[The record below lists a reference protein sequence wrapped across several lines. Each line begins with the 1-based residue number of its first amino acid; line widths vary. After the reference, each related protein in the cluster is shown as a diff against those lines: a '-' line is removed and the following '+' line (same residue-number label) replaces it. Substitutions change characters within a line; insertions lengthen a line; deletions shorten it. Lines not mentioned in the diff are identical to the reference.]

1 MLRRPFGT
9 ERPASEL
16 LSGLGRTDR
25 RRSCGSAD
33 RPGWPWSARCC
44 SIPCSSPFARAF
56 GLTTGTVAIEQA
68 IASRNRW
75 RVGDHIAVQVR
86 DTPRTPLTV
95 AAIIDTTKVSG
106 LLRGARA
113 LGNIDT
119 VDRLD
124 PVHLDQVLYVRATN
138 RSVAQ
143 TAALEDRISAAVGV
157 YPTVEVGN
165 LASYRRLIEQQVSPF
180 IAFLFVL
187 LGISVVIAAIG
198 VANTMKLSIA
208 ERTRELGLLRA
219 VGMDRGQARAMVR

>member
-1 MLRRPFGT
+1 M
-9 ERPASEL
+9 
-16 LSGLGRTDR
+16 
-25 RRSCGSAD
+25 
-33 RPGWPWSARCC
+33 
-44 SIPCSSPFARAF
+44 
-56 GLTTGTVAIEQA
+56 TTGTVAIEQA

-119 VDRLD
+119 VDRID

-165 LASYRRLIEQQVSPF
+165 LASDRRLIEQQVSPF

-208 ERTRELGLLRA
+208 ERTREQGLLRA